1 MGTSRRAVLRMLAG
15 LVVATGGTSW
25 MEACAGTNTFPAQSL
40 PHSMLPAHPGRGTTL
55 LTYYGQLHYK
65 VDPLAWSPDG
75 KRLASGYIAESLSLL
90 QVWDANT
97 GKTMLSCKHGQNVY
111 GVAWSPDSKRVAS
124 GGGDNRVHVW
134 DAAQGKDATT
144 TSRTLLIYVGHT
156 GSVIGVAWSPDGTRI
171 ASGST
176 DPPVQVWEATTGK
189 TLLTYTGHSAPVTD
203 VKWSADGKLIATGS
217 GDTTVQ
223 VWEATTGRVLFT
235 SRVHTDVVFS
245 VAWSPDGTRL
255 ASASADTTVQ
265 VWEAR

>member
-189 TLLTYTGHSAPVTD
+189 TLLTYPGHS
-203 VKWSADGKLIATGS
+203 GS
-217 GDTTVQ
+217 VI
-223 VWEATTGRVLFT
+223 
-235 SRVHTDVVFS
+235 S
-245 VAWSPDGTRL
+245 VAWSPDGTRI
-255 ASASADTTVQ
+255 ASGSADRTVR
-265 VWEAR
+265 VWEGTTGKTLLIYTGHAREVFGVVA